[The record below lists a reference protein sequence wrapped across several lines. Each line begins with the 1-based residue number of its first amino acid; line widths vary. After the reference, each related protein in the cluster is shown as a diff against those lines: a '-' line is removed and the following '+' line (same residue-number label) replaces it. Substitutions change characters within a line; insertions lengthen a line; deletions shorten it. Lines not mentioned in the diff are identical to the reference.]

1 MTRTMAGSRNKP
13 MSSLDSNSPPV
24 RPAVLI
30 LLGSYL
36 PGYKAGGPIRSIANL
51 VAALGGEFSFK
62 IVTLDRDLGDPS
74 PFLDIVANRW
84 VRVGN
89 ADVMY
94 LRPGL
99 GSLLGMCALLHS
111 VDRETG
117 LYVNSFFAT
126 RFSILPVLMEWLKLC
141 RPRYLVLAPRG
152 EFSLGAL
159 HFKRR
164 RKRLFI
170 WISQRLGLHRDV
182 IWQAS
187 SALEAA
193 DVRRQF
199 PLAKK
204 VFIAEV
210 IPSLDS
216 GKDRASPVAATS
228 DLAALMAA
236 TGPARRA
243 KKRGELH
250 AVFVSRISRKK
261 NLAGALTMLA
271 GVTGN
276 VFFDIF
282 GPAEERDYFA
292 ECQHAMAA
300 LPVNIEARYCGQVEH
315 AEIAGVFADH
325 DLFLFPTFGENYGH
339 VISEALV
346 AGCPVLISDQTP
358 WRNLEADGVGWDIPL
373 NEPERFQ
380 SVLQQCVNGDHEW
393 HAALSMRA
401 MGYGAKHA
409 SSPETIDANRRLFRG
424 QLA

>member
-1 MTRTMAGSRNKP
+1 MTS
-13 MSSLDSNSPPV
+13 DSNSPLA

-30 LLGSYL
+30 LLGAYL

-62 IVTLDRDLGDPS
+62 IVTLDRDLGDQA
-74 PFLDIVANRW
+74 PFSDIVANRW
-84 VRVGN
+84 VRVGR

-99 GSLLGMCALLHS
+99 RGILAMCALLHS

-126 RFSILPVLMEWLKLC
+126 RFSILPVLMRWLKLC
-141 RPRYLVLAPRG
+141 RPQYLVLAPRG

-159 HFKRR
+159 RFKRP

-170 WISQRLGLHRDV
+170 WISQRLGLYRDV

-187 SALEAA
+187 SSLEAA
-193 DVRRQF
+193 DIHRQF
-199 PLAKK
+199 PWAKK
-204 VFIAEV
+204 VRIAEV
-210 IPSLDS
+210 IPGLDS
-216 GKDRASPVAATS
+216 DPNRTVRV
-228 DLAALMAA
+228 A
-236 TGPARRA
+236 TGRQT

-261 NLAGALTMLA
+261 NLAGALKMLA
-271 GVTGN
+271 GVSGN

-282 GPAEERDYFA
+282 GPAEESDYFA
-292 ECQHAMAA
+292 ECQHAIAG
-300 LPVNIEARYCGQVEH
+300 LPGNIEARYCGQIEH
-315 AEIAGVFADH
+315 ARIGKVFADH

-358 WRNLEADGVGWDIPL
+358 WRNLEAEGVGWDIPL
-373 NEPERFQ
+373 EETERFR
-380 SVLQQCVNGDHEW
+380 SVLQHCVNGDDAW
-393 HAALSMRA
+393 HAALSLRA
-401 MGYGAKHA
+401 SEYGAKHTA
-409 SSPETIDANRRLFRG
+409 GPESIDANRRLFQG